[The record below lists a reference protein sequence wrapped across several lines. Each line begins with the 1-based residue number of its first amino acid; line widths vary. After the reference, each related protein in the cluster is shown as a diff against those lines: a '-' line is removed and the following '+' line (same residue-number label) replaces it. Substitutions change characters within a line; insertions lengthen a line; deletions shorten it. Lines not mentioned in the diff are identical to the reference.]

1 MKCCGSTK
9 TAALEIDHL
18 MLQSPVHGEND
29 DDNIFVGATRE
40 DEEGETRPDGFLTDL
55 TDEEED
61 ENDDSDNDDDDYH
74 DNSKSLRCSSLGCAL
89 AALAFL
95 LSALS
100 LGVSVATFLRPPT
113 QQATSLS
120 PPRPGTSCASGEAL
134 LALTRTEPAQLD
146 RVQVCISEPV
156 RWEAM
161 PKGVVCKHGGI
172 RVALE
177 EGGAAE
183 LCGMDNMSSAHLSGR
198 MDAAKE
204 AAGESESAALI
215 TSFIADEAVRI
226 GQVVSLS
233 EKGGVVP
240 YRLFR
245 NMVWKQEC
253 KSVAAVS
260 VGFGM
265 IAFLCTPPPS
275 QHTHAAFMKLCKAQ
289 HQGALVCSGIL
300 SAVAPMNLKNSAD
313 HSATHSD
320 TLHSEPQVTDYLKA
334 SYTSS
339 LRPHTLVD

>member
-1 MKCCGSTK
+1 MECCGSTK
-9 TAALEIDHL
+9 TAALGIDHL
-18 MLQSPVHGEND
+18 RLQSPVHGEND
-29 DDNIFVGATRE
+29 DNVFVGATRQDGFVETDEE
-40 DEEGETRPDGFLTDL
+40 DEGETRPDGFLTDL

-61 ENDDSDNDDDDYH
+61 ENDDSDNDDDYH
-74 DNSKSLRCSSLGCAL
+74 DNSNSLRCSNLGCAL
-89 AALAFL
+89 AALAFV

-100 LGVSVATFLRPPT
+100 LAVSVATFLRPPT

-146 RVQVCISEPV
+146 RVQLCISEPV

-161 PKGVVCKHGGI
+161 SKGVVCKHGGI

-204 AAGESESAALI
+204 AAEESESAALI

-265 IAFLCTPPPS
+265 LAFLCTPPPS
-275 QHTHAAFMKLCKAQ
+275 QHAHAALMKLCKAQ

-320 TLHSEPQVTDYLKA
+320 TLHSEPQVT
-334 SYTSS
+334 S
-339 LRPHTLVD
+339 LRPQTLVV